1 MDTKNIIAAISL
13 SAAVIIIYGLFFA
26 PNNQDVKKKKED
38 KINNS
43 RKKFDLHGHTIDEAN
58 QKMNQLIL
66 SCYEKGINE
75 LLIIT
80 GKGSHSK
87 KNNNVYTSEE
97 NLKLQAS
104 IPEFIKNNSELNS
117 KIKKITQAPQ
127 DLGGEGAIIIKLKRS
142 KE

>member
-1 MDTKNIIAAISL
+1 MKKDSNQRDWENFLKNPSH
-13 SAAVIIIYGLFFA
+13 IY
-26 PNNQDVKKKKED
+26 DKEEKKKED

-127 DLGGEGAIIIKLKRS
+127 DLGGEGAIIIKLNRS

>member
-1 MDTKNIIAAISL
+1 MKKDSNQRDWENFLKSP
-13 SAAVIIIYGLFFA
+13 SHIY
-26 PNNQDVKKKKED
+26 DKEEKKKED
-38 KINNS
+38 KINYS

-104 IPEFIKNNSELNS
+104 IPEFIKNNSELSS

>member
-1 MDTKNIIAAISL
+1 MKKDSNQRDWENFLKSP
-13 SAAVIIIYGLFFA
+13 SHIY
-26 PNNQDVKKKKED
+26 DKEEKKKED
-38 KINNS
+38 KINYS
-43 RKKFDLHGHTIDEAN
+43 RKKLDLHGHTIDEAN

-117 KIKKITQAPQ
+117 KIK
-127 DLGGEGAIIIKLKRS
+127 
-142 KE
+142 